1 MSNLSKASTFWFA
14 DVALLAAAVTWVR
27 LSLMGGGEDPLG
39 AEVCLGLLFIGGG
52 GEPLGANTAEF
63 SPSLL

>member
-1 MSNLSKASTFWFA
+1 M
-14 DVALLAAAVTWVR
+14 ALLAAAVTWVR
-27 LSLMGGGEDPLG
+27 LSLMGGREDPLG

-52 GEPLGANTAEF
+52 GEPPGADTVEF